1 MRRAKITK
9 LGKAM
14 AAFPVAP
21 RFGKMLA
28 LSHQVLPQ
36 LLCLRVKIVFLK
48 NSILRTVENSMMF
61 TFQHNLL
68 PFTITMVAALSM
80 QEVLLERPIGDYSD
94 SLDQNQL
101 IQIRKAWLGKGQ
113 SLLLVRLITT
123 PTFSAENYSL
133 L

>member
-1 MRRAKITK
+1 
-9 LGKAM
+9 
-14 AAFPVAP
+14 
-21 RFGKMLA
+21 
-28 LSHQVLPQ
+28 
-36 LLCLRVKIVFLK
+36 LK

-113 SLLLVRLITT
+113 SLLLVRLITS
-123 PTFSAENYSL
+123 PTFYAEIYSL
-133 L
+133 LVIFNM